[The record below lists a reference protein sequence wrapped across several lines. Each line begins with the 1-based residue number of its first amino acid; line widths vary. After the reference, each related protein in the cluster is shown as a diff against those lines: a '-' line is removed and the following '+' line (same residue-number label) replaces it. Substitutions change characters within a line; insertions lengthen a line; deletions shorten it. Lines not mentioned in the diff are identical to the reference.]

1 MAKVRVHELAKELQ
15 MENKA
20 LVDMIRE
27 LGIEV
32 KTSSST
38 LSDEE
43 ASLIK
48 GHLEGTKSL
57 VVEEQRIKSTVIRRR
72 KKIVEVTPEPG
83 QVLEP
88 APAPPVGAVPEPS
101 LPEITPEPPIPTPS
115 EPPLVPSTLPAE
127 TVHPKAAPPEPAAV
141 VAPEMVPETVPTEP
155 TRPEV
160 AVETVPP
167 APAEPPAPK
176 LVKPPRPAKMTPAK
190 VIRQAPA
197 PAPAPAPPPS
207 APSVPPILQPKAAP
221 TALKAAEEKKAEA
234 EKKEKGAPKKPVKS
248 GRGAA
253 EPEPARGKVFKKR
266 KEVLEREELYEVG
279 ARDGRV
285 FKAMK
290 AGKLTA
296 KKFKKTEITTP
307 KAIKRRIKIAET
319 IPVGELAKRMGV
331 KGSDLI
337 RRLIALGLMVNL
349 NQSVDFDV
357 AALVAGEFG
366 YEIDKISFEEEELL
380 KLHIDQPE
388 ELTPRPPV
396 VTIMGHVDHGKTS
409 LLDLIRK
416 TNITQGE
423 AGGITQ
429 HIGAYH
435 VQLDRG
441 EIVFLDT
448 PGHEAFTA
456 MRARG
461 AQVTDIV
468 VLVVAADD
476 GVMQQTKEAIDHS
489 RAAGV
494 PIIVAV
500 NKIDKPG
507 ANPERIRRQ
516 LAENGLAPEEWGG
529 DTIFAEVSAKTG
541 QGVDNLLEMIL
552 LQAEVLELKANPKK
566 PAVGRVV
573 EARLDKGRGPMATVL
588 IQGGTLKPGD
598 PFVCGV
604 QFGKVRALYNDFG
617 QKVDQAPPSTPVEV
631 HGFSGVP
638 MAGEEFLVLED
649 ERTAKQVSAHRLQ
662 KKREAELSKTSKITL
677 EKLYEQIQEG
687 QVKEL
692 NIILKADVQGS
703 VEAITEA
710 LHKLST
716 PEVKVNIIHVSTGAV
731 TETDIMLGSASKAII
746 IGFNVRPNSKAQE
759 LAEQEQVEIR
769 FYDIIYQ
776 LVSEVKDAMAGMLEP
791 IQKEV
796 VNGHAEVRQL
806 FHIPKVGTVAGC
818 GVLDGKIDRSAKARL
833 LRDSVVIFDG
843 RLSSLKRFKDD
854 AREVVAGYECG
865 LSLDGYNDIK
875 LGDIIESYYVEE
887 IQATL

>member
-20 LVDMIRE
+20 LIDSIRE

-43 ASLIK
+43 VSLIK

-72 KKIVEVTPEPG
+72 KKIVEVTPEPERI
-83 QVLEP
+83 LESP
-88 APAPPVGAVPEPS
+88 RFEGAVGGVPEP
-101 LPEITPEPPIPTPS
+101 PRPTPEPLTPAAS
-115 EPPLVPSTLPAE
+115 EPASAPVSVPEEILSPVSAPLEPVTAVSPEEPAE
-127 TVHPKAAPPEPAAV
+127 ILPVEAAQKELAAEAAAP
-141 VAPEMVPETVPTEP
+141 
-155 TRPEV
+155 
-160 AVETVPP
+160 
-167 APAEPPAPK
+167 PK
-176 LVKPPRPAKMTPAK
+176 LVKPPRPAKMTPAR
-190 VIRQAPA
+190 VIRPA
-197 PAPAPAPPPS
+197 PAPAPAPPPP
-207 APSVPPILQPKAAP
+207 APAAPIVKAAP
-221 TALKAAEEKKAEA
+221 APIKPAEEKKE
-234 EKKEKGAPKKPVKS
+234 EPGKKEKGVSKKPLKP
-248 GRGAA
+248 GRGAP

-266 KEVLEREELYEVG
+266 KEVLEREELYESG
-279 ARDGRV
+279 AREGRA
-285 FKAMK
+285 FKAMR

-307 KAIKRRIKIAET
+307 KAIKRRIKIPET
-319 IPVGELAKRMGV
+319 LPVGELAKRMGV
-331 KGSDLI
+331 KGNELI
-337 RRLIALGLMVNL
+337 RKLIALGLMVNL
-349 NQSVDFDV
+349 NQSIDFDV

-366 YEIDKISFEEEELL
+366 YEIEKISFEEEELL
-380 KLHIDQPE
+380 KLHSDQPE
-388 ELTPRPPV
+388 ELKPRPPV

-435 VQLDRG
+435 VKLDRG

-507 ANPERIRRQ
+507 ANPERIKRQ
-516 LAENGLAPEEWGG
+516 LAENGLAAEDWGG

-541 QGVDNLLEMIL
+541 QGVENLLEMIL
-552 LQAEVLELKANPKK
+552 LQAEVLELKANPTK
-566 PAVGRVV
+566 PAMGRVV
-573 EARLDKGRGPMATVL
+573 EARLDKGRGPVATVL
-588 IQGGTLKPGD
+588 IQGGTLKTGD

-604 QFGKVRALYNDFG
+604 QFGKVRALYDDLG

-662 KKREAELSKTSKITL
+662 KKREAEMSKTSKITL

-703 VEAITEA
+703 IEAVSES
-710 LHKLST
+710 LQKLST
-716 PEVKVNIIHVSTGAV
+716 AEVKVNILHASTGAI

-759 LAEQEQVEIR
+759 LAEQEQVEVR

-776 LVSEVKDAMAGMLEP
+776 LVSEVKDAMVGMLEP

-796 VNGHAEVRQL
+796 VNGHAEVRQV

-818 GVLDGKIDRSAKARL
+818 GVLDGKIDRAAKARL

-854 AREVVAGYECG
+854 VREVVAGYECG

-875 LGDIIESYYVEE
+875 LGDVIESYYLEE
-887 IQATL
+887 IKPTL